1 LFPSFKEIREISA
14 VIGAAVA
21 AKAYQLGTIPVTF
34 SFDSSVVL
42 ACPNEC
48 LESLI
53 FPRRYTFQLEVVSYP
68 EVWEMLLITT

>member
-48 LESLI
+48 LESLL
-53 FPRRYTFQLEVVSYP
+53 FP
-68 EVWEMLLITT
+68 